1 VSRSRRTRRAAA
13 LALAGALA
21 LAAACGGGGGSGG
34 GGDDGAAGTTTTT
47 APATT
52 TAPTTTAPATPGGP
66 LAPTPTVA
74 PMDVN
79 ALRPP
84 APAGE
89 PAALAA
95 QIAAAEATLRAPGA
109 AEGDVAAAALAQ
121 QVAYRQLGDHP
132 EWDAAVQAAVPPG
145 LGGSVQIQATARRE
159 FRALLR
165 SPASTMPA
173 WRIVAPQPADQ
184 LATWF
189 HEAEAEFGVPWQVL
203 AAVNLVESG
212 MGRIRGTSVAGAQ
225 GPMQFLPSTWAAYG
239 EGDINDHHQAIRA
252 AARYLVANGAPGDMA
267 GALWNYNHSDHY
279 VHGVLLYADL
289 IAEHPGAFAA
299 FYHWGVWYRSTAGDI
314 YLPVGYEAT
323 EPIPVEEYLATAPR

>member
-1 VSRSRRTRRAAA
+1 LPAA
-13 LALAGALA
+13 LALAGIVV
-21 LAAACGGGGGSGG
+21 AAGCGGGGGRGG
-34 GGDDGAAGTTTTT
+34 AGEAGSSRPSTTAPASTTTAPPAPTTAAPPPPATARPSTTTT
-47 APATT
+47 AP
-52 TAPTTTAPATPGGP
+52 PRP
-66 LAPTPTVA
+66 V
-74 PMDVN
+74 DVN

-84 APAGE
+84 RPAADPAG
-89 PAALAA
+89 LAA
-95 QIAAAEATLRAPGA
+95 QIERAETTLRSPGA
-109 AEGDVAAAALAQ
+109 GEAAVAAAALAQ